1 MRAPPDSPLF
11 PYTTLFRSR
20 VVFGEQI
27 EIAIAALGVPRE
39 RVAAVLGVHC
49 GAPTVVVVVERGE
62 IDAAAMRPV
71 IALHAGD
78 ARAILVAAPAGT
90 IPRTTSGKPKRR
102 QLWQSFA

>member
-49 GAPTVVVVVERGE
+49 GAPTVVVDVEDRKSTRLNSSHVEISYAVFCLKKKNSVRFRGLG
-62 IDAAAMRPV
+62 AS
-71 IALHAGD
+71 
-78 ARAILVAAPAGT
+78 ARPAG
-90 IPRTTSGKPKRR
+90 RGR
-102 QLWQSFA
+102 